1 MWTLDQSNNL
11 KSKDVA
17 WTHLDTWTLSGNTEI
32 KTIKNGTSTLD
43 VTNTEGANFQVEW
56 NPEKAGQDS
65 QEWKQSNYSNGFFTL
80 TNKMTAK
87 VLTAVASSGLDIN
100 GM

>member
-1 MWTLDQSNNL
+1 MWTVDQSNNL
-11 KSKDVA
+11 KSKDNA
-17 WTHLDTWTLSGNTEI
+17 WTHQFTLSG
-32 KTIKNGTSTLD
+32 KTINNGTLILD

-56 NPEKAGQDS
+56 SEKAGQDSQDS
-65 QEWKQSNYSNGFFTL
+65 QEWKQSNYANGFFTL

-87 VLTAVASSGLDIN
+87 VLTAVASNGLDIN

>member
-1 MWTLDQSNNL
+1 MWTVDQSKNL
-11 KSKDVA
+11 KSKDIA
-17 WTHLDTWTLSGNTEI
+17 WTHQLTLSGN
-32 KTIKNGTSTLD
+32 TIKNGTSILD

-65 QEWKQSNYSNGFFTL
+65 QEWKQTNYANGFFTL

-87 VLTAVASSGLDIN
+87 VLTAVASNGLDIN